1 MSDLNDDDIFEGFD
15 EETLAEPEEP
25 KQPSNNRAFIIVL
38 GVIGGIFLLALIA
51 MAVIA
56 AFYLPSRNAARQEQA
71 AEINAANT
79 ATALAATAT
88 QVAFAQQELASTA
101 TLAPSAT
108 LPPSPTAVIVQA
120 TATEVIAAAAAETE
134 EPAEGALSKDLLSR
148 TQTVAALLTQ
158 AAQGYPTAAA
168 GAGTSPTALPQT
180 GFADEVGLPGLV
192 GMAALLVVVIIV
204 IRRMRLSGNG

>member
-1 MSDLNDDDIFEGFD
+1 MSNLNDDDIFEGFD
-15 EETLAEPEEP
+15 EETLGEPEEP
-25 KQPSNNRAFIIVL
+25 KQPSNNRAFVIVL

-56 AFYLPSRNAARQEQA
+56 AIYLPSRNASRQQQA

-79 ATALAATAT
+79 ATALAAT
-88 QVAFAQQELASTA
+88 QVAFAQQELLTPSA
-101 TLAPSAT
+101 THVPSAT
-108 LPPSPTAVIVQA
+108 LQPSPTAVIVQA

-134 EPAEGALSKDLLSR
+134 QPAEGALSKDLLSR

-168 GAGTSPTALPQT
+168 GGAVSPTALPQT
-180 GFADEVGLPGLV
+180 GFADEVGLPGLL
-192 GMAALLVVVIIV
+192 GLAALLVVVIIV
-204 IRRMRLSGNG
+204 IRRMRFSGNG